1 MMKGAR
7 NAERSPGR
15 DHDAPVLT
23 MESEILRAGAP
34 AEGHG
39 HAPPPPPKGEERL
52 PVFWRIFGSTVLS
65 IAALVAITLYQQ
77 VTCSLNE
84 LRNDQNRLNQ
94 DHGDLIKKD
103 EFHSRVMALSNG
115 IKELQAAN
123 AAAADVWRERAA
135 SLERQLKAGEDERKQ
150 MAREHAREMQ
160 WLRERLAA
168 VEGRQP
174 TAPPAKRSP

>member
-7 NAERSPGR
+7 NAERSPSR

-23 MESEILRAGAP
+23 MESEVLRAAAL

-39 HAPPPPPKGEERL
+39 HAPPPKGEDRL
-52 PVFWRIFGSTVLS
+52 PIFWRIFGSTVLS

-77 VTCSLNE
+77 VTSSLNE
-84 LRNDQNRLNQ
+84 LRNDQIRLNQ

-103 EFHSRVMALSNG
+103 EFHGRVMTLSNG

-150 MAREHAREMQ
+150 MTREHAREMQ

-168 VEGRQP
+168 LEGRQP
-174 TAPPAKRSP
+174 TAAPSKRSP